1 MSELKRVLYVEDEPD
16 IQKVVARLNSK
27 VSVDNVVVEKNDD
40 IQAQLQALHD
50 SYAEKLP
57 LKLKEINQHWRI
69 IMSEDDGSIN
79 NMKTLHRL
87 VHSLAGS
94 GATFGFEELSQRAHY
109 IEQILNDWLQAKL
122 TPARE
127 KREGVSI
134 LLDQL
139 SEFIVVPQSEEPTSA
154 SKSQMFSGVD
164 EASGALVYLLGNDA
178 VIAEEVVM
186 QLRNFSYQIE
196 RYNNSDELKAA
207 FDKKPPMLVISDIDL
222 PDENLTGEAVM
233 RQLRESYSLDFP
245 VIFISERESFKDRL
259 LAVRSGGEAYFV
271 RPVNIDQLVDRLDKL
286 VHHDEPEPY
295 RILIVDDDSTL
306 AKHYELLLCQA
317 GMKVNTLSQPEKIFE
332 VMASCN
338 PELILMD
345 VHMPDCTGME
355 LAKLIRQ
362 QNAYISVPIVFLS
375 TESDHEKQLTALH
388 LGGDDFLTKP
398 IKDNYLVSSVSIRV
412 QRARQLS
419 DLMSQDSLT
428 GLLKHTRIKT
438 QLATELSRS
447 KRQRSQ
453 LIFAMIDIDHFK
465 CINDNYG
472 HMAGDRVIKSLSR
485 LLQQRLRKSD
495 SIGRYGGEEF
505 AVVMPDT
512 GIDYATSVVNE
523 IRENFSEIEFLYEGE
538 EFSVTLSAG
547 LSGYPMYDHA
557 EKINKVADDALYQ
570 AKEKGR
576 NCVVVR

>member
-1 MSELKRVLYVEDEPD
+1 MATLKRILHTEAEPD
-16 IQKVVARLNSK
+16 IKVVARLNTK
-27 VSVDNVVVEKNDD
+27 VSVDNAIAEKNDD
-40 IQAQLQALHD
+40 IQAQLQALYE

-57 LKLKEINQHWRI
+57 EKLKEINQYWQI
-69 IMSEDDGSIN
+69 IMSEDDDSID

-94 GATFGFEELSQRAHY
+94 GATFGFEELSQRARY

-122 TPARE
+122 TPARK

-139 SEFIVVPQSEEPTSA
+139 SEFIVVPQSEELTSA
-154 SKSQMFSGVD
+154 SKLQMSSSID

-207 FDKKPPMLVISDIDL
+207 FDNKPPVLVISDIDL

-233 RQLRESYSLDFP
+233 RQLRESYGLDFP

-271 RPVNIDQLVDRLDKL
+271 KPVNIDQLVDRLDKL

-295 RILIVDDDSTL
+295 RILIVDNDSTL
-306 AKHYELLLCQA
+306 AKHYELLLRQA
-317 GMKVNTLSQPEKIFE
+317 GMKVSTLSRSEKIFE

-345 VHMPDCTGME
+345 VHMTDCTGME

-362 QNAYISVPIVFLS
+362 QDAYISVPIVYLS
-375 TESDHEKQLTALH
+375 TESDHEKELAALH

-428 GLLKHTRIKT
+428 GLLKHTRIKS

-512 GIDYATSVVNE
+512 DIDYAISVVNE
-523 IRENFSEIEFLYEGE
+523 IRENFSEIEFLCEGE

-570 AKEKGR
+570 AKENGR